1 MKIPKEYSLLF
12 IIGLFILA
20 YVLDLIVEPLS
31 LALASPYAYFKPQMM
46 SSFPFSTTSIFIK
59 ATAVFLMS
67 LWIISFFNDKS
78 FVRPVVL
85 LVWAGLIQLYAIQDI
100 VTRAELIPIEW
111 SLSLAVAG
119 LALLIPT
126 IMLFIKAS
134 IVMVHSN
141 LTNVRMQEAIKKAQ
155 QEAEQEKNNS

>member
-1 MKIPKEYSLLF
+1 
-12 IIGLFILA
+12 
-20 YVLDLIVEPLS
+20 
-31 LALASPYAYFKPQMM
+31 
-46 SSFPFSTTSIFIK
+46 
-59 ATAVFLMS
+59 
-67 LWIISFFNDKS
+67 
-78 FVRPVVL
+78 VVL